1 MNLKK
6 FRSALLAS
14 VAAAFMITGVMDTAY
29 ASKHASG
36 SSRIL
41 SEDDILQNIENS
53 HHAYKTPGACSM
65 RVSKVVESGNWTMQ
79 KTITT
84 VNVKN
89 GESKGM
95 IKFYRLDIPS
105 KVTDED
111 IEKATKEIALTY
123 IKDMIRRQAT
133 AFDNVLDNLRAWS
146 GKTDF
151 AVDDDAH
158 NVFKLLSVSIDGT
171 DYSLFNEDM
180 FTTKGK
186 KVASYA
192 YFYSFLQLGHAPALA
207 KHVLAMIEAEV
218 SAVGKASASTPK
230 STPKKAAKFSGTPK
244 VNPLLK
250 TAQINASKKSST
262 APLTETPVDSG
273 TAQPSSSTPVLP
285 TQPLPTGGFDDLV
298 GGFDDLLGS
307 PTTLAPKAKATPTP
321 QPKAKAS
328 STTPVVDEPTK
339 AKATATLQPKA
350 KASSTTP
357 VVAEPTEEEI
367 QNSVDSLIDT
377 KYRGLRVFLS
387 KRAPVLALAK
397 DLLQKDKN
405 AAKVNC
411 GKLFRALEDFE
422 ARIKKVRS
430 GDLAGH
436 TTLFTPYDLSAIA
449 LDAEKRFKTNA
460 TLKRTTI
467 DDITFVTMNRVLH
480 VSDGGKL
487 YTFKSVLESL
497 ENQREEVTEKA
508 IRELKEKRNAL
519 KLDPQNALLLE
530 AYDAL
535 ESLRNEHPSAHGF
548 LNQALQQDGGKSSLS
563 FDAIIQAALKAEA
576 MKK

>member
-41 SEDDILQNIENS
+41 SEDDILLNIENS

-65 RVSKVVESGNWTMQ
+65 RVSRVVESGNWTMQ
-79 KTITT
+79 KTVTT
-84 VNVKN
+84 VKVNN

-146 GKTDF
+146 GKTDY
-151 AVDDDAH
+151 AADDDAH

-180 FTTKGK
+180 FATKGK

-218 SAVGKASASTPK
+218 SAASKASASTPK
-230 STPKKAAKFSGTPK
+230 STPKKASKVSGTPK

-250 TAQINASKKSST
+250 TAQMNASKKSST

-273 TAQPSSSTPVLP
+273 TAQPSSSTPVIP
-285 TQPLPTGGFDDLV
+285 TQPLPTGGFEDLL
-298 GGFDDLLGS
+298 GGFDELLGS
-307 PTTLAPKAKATPTP
+307 PTPLAPKAKATPTP
-321 QPKAKAS
+321 QPKAKAKS
-328 STTPVVDEPTK
+328 
-339 AKATATLQPKA
+339 A
-350 KASSTTP
+350 TP

-367 QNSVDSLIDT
+367 QKSVDSLIDT

-387 KRAPVLALAK
+387 KRAPVLELAK
-397 DLLQKDKN
+397 DLLQKDEN

-422 ARIKKVRS
+422 ARIQKVRS
-430 GDLAGH
+430 GDLAEH
-436 TTLFTPYDLSAIA
+436 TPLFTPYDLSARG
-449 LDAEKRFKTNA
+449 LEAESRFKTNA

-467 DDITFVTMNRVLH
+467 DDITFVTLNRVLH

-497 ENQREEVTEKA
+497 EDQREKVAKKA

-519 KLDPQNALLLE
+519 ELDPQNALLLE
-530 AYDAL
+530 ACDAL